1 MNLHDLSISM
11 TLFENRHKVIDTLN
25 IILQQAGV
33 PADLI
38 GGVALGS
45 YNYTRNTEDVDI
57 LIDRSDYDKVANAI
71 IKNGGDSL
79 GKNNKF
85 SLSGYTIQLYYS
97 GLKVRHTTFKKPS
110 NTKAGLKVIDLPQL
124 LVMKIEAGIS
134 QFRHRADFI
143 ELVKRNDISL
153 QYLED
158 NVFGSLD
165 EMARAQAIELWK
177 RAQEERAS

>member
-1 MNLHDLSISM
+1 MNLHDLSRLM
-11 TLFENRHKVIDTLN
+11 TLFENRRGVIDVLN
-25 IILQQAGV
+25 SILQQINV

-45 YNYTRNTEDVDI
+45 YNYIRNTEDIDI
-57 LIDRSDYDKVANAI
+57 LIDKSDYDKVANAI
-71 IKNGGDSL
+71 IRAGGNSL

-85 SLSGYTIQLYYS
+85 SLSGHTIQICYS
-97 GLKVRHTTFKKPS
+97 GLKVRHTTFKRPS
-110 NTKAGLKVIDLPQL
+110 NTEPGLKVIDLPQL
-124 LVMKIEAGIS
+124 LLMKIEAGIS

-158 NVFGSLD
+158 HVFGSLD
-165 EMARAQAIELWK
+165 KMARAQAIELWK
-177 RAQEERAS
+177 RAQEERTS

>member
-1 MNLHDLSISM
+1 M
-11 TLFENRHKVIDTLN
+11 TLFENRRGVIDALN
-25 IILQQAGV
+25 NILQQINV

-45 YNYTRNTEDVDI
+45 YNYIRNTEDVDI
-57 LIDRSDYDKVANAI
+57 LIDKSDYDRVANAI
-71 IKNGGDSL
+71 VRTGGDSL

-85 SLSGYTIQLYYS
+85 SLSGHTIQICYS

-110 NTKAGLKVIDLPQL
+110 NTEPGLKVIDLPQL
-124 LVMKIEAGIS
+124 LLMKIEAGIS

-143 ELVKRNDISL
+143 ELVKRNNISL

-158 NVFGSLD
+158 HVFGSLD
-165 EMARAQAIELWK
+165 KMAIAQAIELWK
-177 RAQEERAS
+177 RAQEERVS